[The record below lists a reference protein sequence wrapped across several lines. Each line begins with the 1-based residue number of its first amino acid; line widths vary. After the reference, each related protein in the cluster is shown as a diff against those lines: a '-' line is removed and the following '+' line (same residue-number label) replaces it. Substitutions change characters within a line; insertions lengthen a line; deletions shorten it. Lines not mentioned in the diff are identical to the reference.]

1 MQNPQQIINYWQAQ
15 RPHCPVQFHA
25 IHVSYTDPDT
35 RKLRAVQRIYEE
47 DHFKQSQSA
56 LVVGDTTEKSVE
68 NIRYSVLYGDY
79 LHPMYTPVHIPTVDF
94 SLIPVEHRPYV
105 YPSCGHV
112 FAYHSMLDTARPKQC
127 PLCRTVGV
135 FVPMAFTYEPCL
147 DTLSQWSRHSSRTI
161 AAPTHVFNPCGHV
174 ASIETVRKWATIPL
188 PLARHQHHSPINLSY
203 NSRSHPENRSSA
215 SNRVTPSRAINRS
228 ATAEPRVR
236 SVSNSQHIAN
246 QMRRSG
252 NEEGE
257 EALDSDEDDNFHA
270 EEFYCHRGICPFCAQ
285 PLHPSRPFAKLVIQ
299 FDTCGN
305 ESVDSQDS
313 VDNYCSP
320 IPCKTEA
327 SKRDTLDEVLC
338 QWEME
343 DLQHPDRYLQA
354 LLQCQRYL
362 FRSWHASTES
372 RTIRMLSSLNS
383 SRNSSKRLHSVSST
397 DTSESSSLS
406 ASALSI
412 MPDSDSS
419 ELIQS
424 EDYAMDHSLIDLD
437 SSPCE
442 APAYEW
448 YRSYPVYAPQVL
460 NTL

>member
-1 MQNPQQIINYWQAQ
+1 
-15 RPHCPVQFHA
+15 
-25 IHVSYTDPDT
+25 
-35 RKLRAVQRIYEE
+35 
-47 DHFKQSQSA
+47 
-56 LVVGDTTEKSVE
+56 
-68 NIRYSVLYGDY
+68 
-79 LHPMYTPVHIPTVDF
+79 
-94 SLIPVEHRPYV
+94 
-105 YPSCGHV
+105 
-112 FAYHSMLDTARPKQC
+112 
-127 PLCRTVGV
+127 
-135 FVPMAFTYEPCL
+135 
-147 DTLSQWSRHSSRTI
+147 
-161 AAPTHVFNPCGHV
+161 
-174 ASIETVRKWATIPL
+174 
-188 PLARHQHHSPINLSY
+188 
-203 NSRSHPENRSSA
+203 
-215 SNRVTPSRAINRS
+215 
-228 ATAEPRVR
+228 
-236 SVSNSQHIAN
+236 
-246 QMRRSG
+246 MRRSG

-313 VDNYCSP
+313 VDNYSSP

-383 SRNSSKRLHSVSST
+383 SSNSSKRLHSVSST

-412 MPDSDSS
+412 VPDSDSS

-442 APAYEW
+442 APANEW
-448 YRSYPVYAPQVL
+448 CRSYPVYAPQVL